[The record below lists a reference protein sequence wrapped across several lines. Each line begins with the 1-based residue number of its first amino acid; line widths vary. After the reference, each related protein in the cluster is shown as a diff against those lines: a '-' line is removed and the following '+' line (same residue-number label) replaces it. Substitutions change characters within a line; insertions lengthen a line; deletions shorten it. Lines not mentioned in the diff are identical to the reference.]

1 MFLKKIIGQI
11 IVPLMLITAFWQPAN
26 AQSEAESI
34 VERWVKTAS
43 GYEFVK
49 ISYDNISHDSTR
61 NITNI
66 SNLAIEFSTDNQSGK
81 DDGVVSDDSSATKTP
96 ENTDEDIDGKNS
108 VPKFNYTFAFPTVSF
123 NNLTF
128 DGDYYSARSISAD
141 VARMK
146 LTFSS
151 AGSSGSTAAG
161 AYNNFRIENIRWASL
176 PEIVKDEDK
185 PLSSYFPLIEALLDI
200 SFDNANIDSMS
211 IVQELKKPEITA
223 VTEYGRMEIGK
234 TVRGNFSSMY
244 MAGMKMEIGDEF
256 QNTSAN
262 FPYSR
267 FNVGE
272 MTMSD
277 YNYRTF
283 LNKFKPGPVASN
295 SNNPFETLSGNMSMN
310 DISVFSKAGKF
321 SLDTITV
328 NDVGVRSLDFD
339 ILSEMDRFA
348 LAVKN
353 GDKIPQD
360 EQFVK
365 MVASIYG
372 MFRLGEF
379 SMTGMK
385 FTSPDAGEGKMGIIR
400 IADLSANGLGEFSL
414 EGTSFQDNK
423 GRYFDLGLFSLSD
436 LKFPSFQSLINL
448 EKAVKANNIREM
460 MKAIPTLASMAV
472 KGMVFH
478 QPDKGEIS
486 VDENSLKMADFI
498 GPIPTR
504 LDILIKNMRFPVD
517 MMDKKA
523 RQGLKA
529 MGYEDVEFSYDIEA
543 AWEEATSVLSVQS
556 DAKLNDG
563 GSLNI
568 DMAIGG
574 IPRSIFENPMTAQSA
589 VAFATIDRAK
599 VTFIDDSIVNR
610 GLNLAGAT
618 QGVNAE
624 TMKAQVIGMLPIML
638 QQLEKP
644 AFADHLTATV
654 KKFLDVK
661 GTITA
666 SIAPAS
672 PVLILQLIGAATTAP
687 GAAIDLLNVN
697 VESY

>member
-11 IVPLMLITAFWQPAN
+11 IVPLTLIAAFWQPAN

-49 ISYDNISHDSTR
+49 ISYDNISHDSTS

-66 SNLAIEFSTDNQSGK
+66 SNLAIEFNTDNQSSK
-81 DDGVVSDDSSATKTP
+81 DDGVVSDDSSATKPT
-96 ENTDEDIDGKNS
+96 ENTDEDIDSKNS

-123 NNLTF
+123 DNLTF
-128 DGDYYSARSISAD
+128 DGDYYSANSISAD
-141 VARMK
+141 IARMK
-146 LTFSS
+146 FTLSS
-151 AGSSGSTAAG
+151 AGSSDSTAAG
-161 AYNNFRIENIRWASL
+161 AYNNFRIENVRWASL
-176 PEIVKDEDK
+176 PEIVKDENK
-185 PLSSYFPLIEALLDI
+185 PISSYFPLIEALLDI

-211 IVQELKKPEITA
+211 IVQELKEPEITA

-234 TVRGNFSSMY
+234 TVRGNFSTMY
-244 MAGMKMEIGDEF
+244 AAGIKMEMGDEF
-256 QNTSAN
+256 QSTSAD

-272 MTMSD
+272 ITATD
-277 YNYRTF
+277 YNYRTL
-283 LNKFKPGPVASN
+283 LNKFNPDLVTSDSDK
-295 SNNPFETLSGNMSMN
+295 PFETLSGHMAMN

-321 SLDTITV
+321 SLDKITV
-328 NDVGVRSLDFD
+328 DEVGVRSADFD
-339 ILSEMDRFA
+339 ILGEVDRFV
-348 LAVKN
+348 LAAKN
-353 GDKIPQD
+353 VGD

-365 MVASIYG
+365 MIANIYG

-400 IADLSANGLGEFSL
+400 ITDLSANGLGEFSL

-460 MKAIPTLASMAV
+460 MKAIPTLASMVV

-478 QPDKGEIS
+478 EPDKGEVS

-504 LDILIKNMRFPVD
+504 LDILVKNMRFPVD

-543 AWEEATSVLSVQS
+543 EWQEATSVLSVQS
-556 DAKLNDG
+556 DAQLNDG

-599 VTFIDDSIVNR
+599 VTFVDDSIVNR

-644 AFADHLTATV
+644 AFVDHLTATV

-697 VESY
+697 IESY

>member
-1 MFLKKIIGQI
+1 MSQI
-11 IVPLMLITAFWQPAN
+11 IVSVILAATFWQPAN
-26 AQSEAESI
+26 AQSDAESI
-34 VERWVKTAS
+34 IESWVEATDGFA
-43 GYEFVK
+43 FVE
-49 ISYDNISHDSTR
+49 ISYDNISHDSASNLTSIR
-61 NITNI
+61 
-66 SNLAIEFSTDNQSGK
+66 NLAIKFTSDNQPGK
-81 DDGVVSDDSSATKTP
+81 NEKDVGDDNSVTKPIEKT
-96 ENTDEDIDGKNS
+96 EADIDGKKS
-108 VPKFNYTFAFPTVSF
+108 LPKFHYTFTFPTVSF
-123 NNLTF
+123 DNLTY
-128 DGDYYSARSISAD
+128 DGDYYSVHSINAD
-141 VARMK
+141 ITKVEFGISN
-146 LTFSS
+146 TQESD
-151 AGSSGSTAAG
+151 STATG
-161 AYNNFRIENIRWASL
+161 TYDNLEIKNVRWASL
-176 PEIVKDEDK
+176 PEIVEDK
-185 PLSSYFPLIEALLDI
+185 NKLVSSYFPLVEALLDI
-200 SFDNANIDSMS
+200 SFDNASIDSMTM
-211 IVQELKKPEITA
+211 VQKLGKPEIT
-223 VTEYGRMEIGK
+223 TRSEFGRMEIGK
-234 TVRGNFSSMY
+234 TIRGNFSSMH
-244 MAGMKMEIGDEF
+244 MAGMKMEMGDEF
-256 QNTSAN
+256 QSTSAN

-267 FNVGE
+267 FNIGE

-283 LNKFKPGPVASN
+283 LNKFKPDLVASN
-295 SNNPFETLSGNMSMN
+295 SDNPFETLSSNMSMN

-321 SLDTITV
+321 SLDRITV

-348 LAVKN
+348 LAAKN
-353 GDKIPQD
+353 GENIPED

-365 MVASIYG
+365 MIASIYG

-385 FTSPDAGEGKMGIIR
+385 FTSSDAGEGKMGIIR
-400 IADLSANGLGEFSL
+400 IADLSANGLGKFSL

-436 LKFPSFQSLINL
+436 LKFPSFQSLTNL
-448 EKAVKANNIREM
+448 EKAVKANNIGEM
-460 MKAIPTLASMAV
+460 MKAIPTLASMVV
-472 KGMVFH
+472 KGLVFH
-478 QPDKGEIS
+478 EADKGEIS

-504 LDILIKNMRFPVD
+504 LDILVKNMRFPVD

-543 AWEEATSVLSVQS
+543 EWEEATSVLSVQS
-556 DAKLNDG
+556 DTQLNDG

-589 VAFATIDRAK
+589 VAFATINRAK
-599 VTFIDDSIVNR
+599 VTFVDDSIVNR
-610 GLNLAGAT
+610 GLALAGAT

-644 AFADHLTATV
+644 AFVDHLTATV

-661 GTITA
+661 GTISA

-697 VESY
+697 IESY